1 MSEEIF
7 DLEQAEKLLPRL
19 ACLLRNAVDAR
30 RLVSE
35 VEREYAGLVK
45 TICLTGGR
53 SVDVAHF
60 SRRKQEKEAGDIR
73 LRESLREIEQHG
85 CVVKD
90 LDSGLLDFPC
100 RVGERE
106 AYLCWRLGEPSI
118 RFWHGTDEGFAG
130 RKPIDEKFLAQL
142 KRPRPV

>member
-1 MSEEIF
+1 MAEETF

-19 ACLLRNAVDAR
+19 EHLLRNAMGAR

-35 VEREYAGLVK
+35 IEMEYASLVK
-45 TICLTGGR
+45 NICLTGGR
-53 SVDVAHF
+53 SVDVAHY
-60 SRRKQEKEAGDIR
+60 SRRKREKEEGDVR
-73 LRESLREIEQHG
+73 LREAVREIEQHG
-85 CVVKD
+85 CILKD
-90 LDSGLLDFPC
+90 LDIGLLDFPC

-106 AYLCWRLGEPSI
+106 VYLCWRLGEPSVQ
-118 RFWHGTDEGFAG
+118 FWHATDEGFAG